1 MPVRELEQ
9 QLSALRDQLEQ
20 EPPLSLEERGHLQD
34 LMQQIEA
41 RIKVEEATQQPDSL
55 TDGLNL
61 AVERLE
67 LEYPK
72 VAGVLR
78 DIVTKLGGMGV

>member
-1 MPVRELEQ
+1 MPVRELEA
-9 QLSALRDQLEQ
+9 QLAALNDELEQ
-20 EPPLSLEERGHLQD
+20 HPPLSLEEREHLRE
-34 LMQQIEA
+34 LMQQVKA
-41 RIKVEEATQQPDSL
+41 RIELENATQQPDSL

-67 LEYPK
+67 VEYPK

-78 DIVTKLGGMGV
+78 NIVQHLGNIGV